1 MAGGDDNEDAQ
12 VRLWI
17 EESKAIYANVANEA
31 WLEWGQDILPHLAT
45 NSKEQGETKESL
57 DEEERRRVEELDDA
71 FANGPMSFEDREAG
85 LKALR
90 VEIEER
96 RGKLGEATGFQAK
109 ESAKEAEVGESA
121 KVSERGKE
129 VEDMGDD
136 NNEDLAKKGTDAEMV
151 GARDVIDV
159 DGEGAGGAEVTRST
173 TGTQDTTAGKPDT
186 MVATSGT
193 KAIEQKA
200 KEQGE
205 VAKESENAKEVADKI
220 AEKKS
225 RLRLMTPG
233 RHDFRK
239 VTGPVRGIF
248 LHEIFAADL
257 DFEVRSLRELESNVR
272 LFEGLFPLCQ
282 V

>member
-1 MAGGDDNEDAQ
+1 MAGGNDNDDAQ
-12 VRLWI
+12 VRRWI
-17 EESKAIYANVANEA
+17 EESKGLYANIVNEA
-31 WLEWGQDILPHLAT
+31 WLEWGQEILPHLAKT
-45 NSKEQGETKESL
+45 SKDNGETKESL

-96 RGKLGEATGFQAK
+96 RGKLGEATGLQAK

-121 KVSERGKE
+121 KVSERTKE
-129 VEDMGDD
+129 VKDMGDED
-136 NNEDLAKKGTDAEMV
+136 NEDLAKKGTDAEMV
-151 GARDVIDV
+151 RTRDVIDV
-159 DGEGAGGAEVTRST
+159 DSEAAGGAEVTRST
-173 TGTQDTTAGKPDT
+173 TGTQDTTAGKPGMT
-186 MVATSGT
+186 VATSGT
-193 KAIEQKA
+193 KPIERKA

-205 VAKESENAKEVADKI
+205 VAKGSENAKEVVDKN

-239 VTGPVRGIF
+239 VTGPVRNSF
-248 LHEIFAADL
+248 LYEN
-257 DFEVRSLRELESNVR
+257 LR
-272 LFEGLFPLCQ
+272 C
-282 V
+282 